1 MSRYR
6 LLPVLLLVLSAGACA
21 PQEEAAAPDAAI
33 DESAIRDTIEARER
47 EWSAAF
53 RAGDAMGV
61 ANMYT
66 EDGAQVE
73 PAGEWRRGREAIAAS
88 MKAQLD
94 TLNVTMREDVPE
106 EIIVAGDYVI
116 EIGQYKHTA
125 TTKVGNNPVSSSGR
139 YMVVWRKDSDGQWR
153 IHRDIGSDAPAM

>member
-1 MSRYR
+1 M
-6 LLPVLLLVLSAGACA
+6 LLLVLAAGACA
-21 PQEEAAAPDAAI
+21 SQEEAAAPVAAI

-53 RAGDAMGV
+53 RAGDATAV

-73 PAGEWRRGREAIAAS
+73 PSGEWRRGREAIAAG
-88 MKAQLD
+88 MKQQLD

-116 EIGQYKHTA
+116 EIGQYKYAA
-125 TTKVGNNPVSSSGR
+125 TTKVGNNAVSSSGR
-139 YMVVWRKDSDGQWR
+139 YMVVWRKDADGQWR
-153 IHRDIGSDAPAM
+153 IHRDIGTEAEAM